1 MTMGIETLY
10 KSIQD
15 FLTKP
20 PVIIWGS
27 GATVAYGL
35 PSMEILNDVLKKEFD
50 FFNKDNNNLEEEL
63 GNPKY
68 EEYLFDIRKSIWKII
83 NTADE
88 ITIGEIIST
97 SSRFAGLEKM
107 LKKFL
112 EPHPNNLTIIT
123 TNYDR
128 VLENVMAK
136 LSINYTDGF
145 YGKQLSLFDY
155 NQLSVKKT
163 YCVQLLKVHGS
174 LNWFNVDGEVR
185 YFKKNDIYEPLII
198 PPGKN
203 KYRQAFEDPYRTIIQ
218 FSDNAIRNAECFLV
232 VGFGFN
238 DEHITPEIVLKTKYG
253 CPIVLVTKKVTNIA
267 KELLKDA
274 KKYLFLE
281 EATTGGTVVT
291 IKNGDNVM
299 SEIFKCEE
307 LWMLD
312 KFMEVF

>member
-10 KSIQD
+10 KSIQE

-20 PVIIWGS
+20 PVIIWGA

-35 PSMEILNDVLKKEFD
+35 PSMKILNELLKKEFD
-50 FFNKDNNNLEEEL
+50 FFNENNNNLEEEL
-63 GNPKY
+63 GNSKY
-68 EEYLFDIRKSIWKII
+68 EKYLFDIRKSIWKII

-88 ITIGEIIST
+88 MALGEIIST
-97 SSRFAGLEKM
+97 FSKFAGVEKM
-107 LKKFL
+107 VKKFL

-128 VLENVMAK
+128 ILENVMAK
-136 LSINYTDGF
+136 LNIDYTDGF
-145 YGKQLSLFDY
+145 YGKLLSVFDY
-155 NQLSVKKT
+155 NQLSVEKT
-163 YCVQLLKVHGS
+163 NCVRLLKVHGS

-185 YFKKNDIYEPLII
+185 YFKENDIYEPLII

-218 FSDNAIRNAECFLV
+218 FSDNVIKNAECFLI

-238 DEHITPEIVLKTKYG
+238 DEHITPEIILKTKYG
-253 CPIVLVTKKVTNIA
+253 CPIVLVTKKITDSA

-274 KKYLFLE
+274 RKYLFLE

-291 IKNGDNVM
+291 IKNGDNVI